1 MKLIYNI
8 CILLLKFNFLK
19 KIIYLAFLLL
29 SFSIISQTTKKEL
42 FVKYTTNEIV
52 VDGVLDESDWSKTIE
67 ASNFYEHFPNH
78 GSPTK
83 NEAIIK
89 VMNDDDFLYIGI
101 KVFASTEKLK
111 INSFR
116 RDFEAGNSDNITM
129 IFDTFNDGSN
139 AFVIGSNHYG
149 IQRDMLLFNGGGG
162 LQDWDMTWDIKWVS
176 NSKIYD
182 NYYITEWKIP
192 LSAFK
197 YREGETK
204 WGVNSYMRNTENNT
218 WNSWNEVPEN
228 LMFFNLGFTGIMN
241 FEKPLGKSKAKKSII
256 PYINSVAYNDFENI
270 EKGNSFEFGG
280 DAKFIIDN
288 SLTLDLTVNPDF
300 SQVEVDQQVTNLSR
314 FEITLPEKRQFFIE
328 NSDLFSGFGNNR
340 EARPF
345 FSRRIGIAK
354 DKDGNNI
361 ENKIIAGLRLSGK
374 INNDLRIGLLN
385 MQTSE
390 DIENEISAYN
400 NSIITLQQKVFD
412 RSNFNIFFINRQA
425 TGKNDYT
432 DENDK
437 FNRVIGFDYNLRSND
452 SKWDGKYYFHRSYS
466 PQENENSNSYG
477 ISTSYESRNFGF
489 RAAGLYIGEDFR
501 SDLGYIRRN
510 DIIKLYPE
518 ISYTIWPEKSKFLNH
533 RFELTPVF
541 ILKPELNNE
550 ISDYYIISK
559 LDTYAR
565 NSARINLSMWNNYT
579 YLYEDFD
586 PTGTNNGNPLPA
598 NSEYYYTNFNISYNS
613 DYSKD
618 FTYEIRPGYGKFY
631 NGTKTSFDIELSQR
645 IRPKFTSSIEMKYD
659 KVKLPKPYS
668 SANILLIAP
677 RFEFTFSK
685 NIYWA
690 TLMQYSNQSENLSIN
705 TRLQWRFAPL
715 SDLFLVYNDNYYTDN
730 RYNSIFIPRV
740 KNRSVNLKLT
750 YWIDL

>member
-1 MKLIYNI
+1 
-8 CILLLKFNFLK
+8 
-19 KIIYLAFLLL
+19 
-29 SFSIISQTTKKEL
+29 
-42 FVKYTTNEIV
+42 
-52 VDGVLDESDWSKTIE
+52 
-67 ASNFYEHFPNH
+67 
-78 GSPTK
+78 
-83 NEAIIK
+83 
-89 VMNDDDFLYIGI
+89 
-101 KVFASTEKLK
+101 
-111 INSFR
+111 
-116 RDFEAGNSDNITM
+116 
-129 IFDTFNDGSN
+129 
-139 AFVIGSNHYG
+139 
-149 IQRDMLLFNGGGG
+149 
-162 LQDWDMTWDIKWVS
+162 
-176 NSKIYD
+176 
-182 NYYITEWKIP
+182 
-192 LSAFK
+192 
-197 YREGETK
+197 
-204 WGVNSYMRNTENNT
+204 MRNTENNT

-241 FEKPLGKSKAKKSII
+241 FEKPLGKSKTKKSII
-256 PYINSVAYNDFENI
+256 PYINSAAYNDFENV

-354 DKDGNNI
+354 DKNGNNI

-385 MQTSE
+385 MQTSQ
-390 DIENEISAYN
+390 DDENEISAYN

-412 RSNFNIFFINRQA
+412 RSNFNVFFINRQA
-425 TGKNDYT
+425 TGENDYT
-432 DENDK
+432 EENDK

-466 PQENENSNSYG
+466 PEENENSNSYG
-477 ISTSYESRNFGF
+477 ISTSYESRSFGF

-541 ILKPELNNE
+541 ILKPGLNNE

-559 LDTYAR
+559 LDTYGR
-565 NSARINLSMWNNYT
+565 NSERINLSMWNNYT

-586 PTGTNNGNPLPA
+586 PTGTNNGNPLPS

-618 FTYEIRPGYGKFY
+618 FTYEIRPSYGKFY
-631 NGTKTSFDIELSQR
+631 NGTKTSVDIELSQR

-690 TLMQYSNQSENLSIN
+690 TLMQYSNQSENLSLN

-715 SDLFLVYNDNYYTDN
+715 SDLFLVYNDNYYTEY

-740 KNRSVNLKLT
+740 KNRSINLKLT
-750 YWIDL
+750 YWIDI

>member
-1 MKLIYNI
+1 
-8 CILLLKFNFLK
+8 
-19 KIIYLAFLLL
+19 
-29 SFSIISQTTKKEL
+29 
-42 FVKYTTNEIV
+42 
-52 VDGVLDESDWSKTIE
+52 
-67 ASNFYEHFPNH
+67 
-78 GSPTK
+78 
-83 NEAIIK
+83 
-89 VMNDDDFLYIGI
+89 
-101 KVFASTEKLK
+101 
-111 INSFR
+111 
-116 RDFEAGNSDNITM
+116 
-129 IFDTFNDGSN
+129 
-139 AFVIGSNHYG
+139 
-149 IQRDMLLFNGGGG
+149 
-162 LQDWDMTWDIKWVS
+162 
-176 NSKIYD
+176 
-182 NYYITEWKIP
+182 
-192 LSAFK
+192 
-197 YREGETK
+197 
-204 WGVNSYMRNTENNT
+204 MRNTENNT

-241 FEKPLGKSKAKKSII
+241 FEKPLGKSKTKKSII
-256 PYINSVAYNDFENI
+256 PYINSAAYNDFENV

-354 DKDGNNI
+354 DKNGNNI

-385 MQTSE
+385 MQTSQ
-390 DIENEISAYN
+390 DIGNEISAYN

-412 RSNFNIFFINRQA
+412 RSNFNVFFINRQA
-425 TGKNDYT
+425 TGENDYT
-432 DENDK
+432 EENDK

-466 PQENENSNSYG
+466 PEENENSNSYG
-477 ISTSYESRNFGF
+477 ISTAYESRSFGF

-541 ILKPELNNE
+541 ILKPGLNNE

-559 LDTYAR
+559 LDTYGR
-565 NSARINLSMWNNYT
+565 NSERINLSMWNNYT

-586 PTGTNNGNPLPA
+586 PTGTNNGNPLPS

-618 FTYEIRPGYGKFY
+618 FTYEIRPSYGKFY
-631 NGTKTSFDIELSQR
+631 NGTKTSVDIELSQR

-690 TLMQYSNQSENLSIN
+690 TLMQYSNQSENLSLN

-715 SDLFLVYNDNYYTDN
+715 SDLFLVYNDNYYTEY

-740 KNRSVNLKLT
+740 KNRSINLKLT
-750 YWIDL
+750 YWIDI

>member
-1 MKLIYNI
+1 
-8 CILLLKFNFLK
+8 
-19 KIIYLAFLLL
+19 
-29 SFSIISQTTKKEL
+29 
-42 FVKYTTNEIV
+42 
-52 VDGVLDESDWSKTIE
+52 
-67 ASNFYEHFPNH
+67 
-78 GSPTK
+78 
-83 NEAIIK
+83 
-89 VMNDDDFLYIGI
+89 
-101 KVFASTEKLK
+101 
-111 INSFR
+111 
-116 RDFEAGNSDNITM
+116 
-129 IFDTFNDGSN
+129 
-139 AFVIGSNHYG
+139 
-149 IQRDMLLFNGGGG
+149 
-162 LQDWDMTWDIKWVS
+162 
-176 NSKIYD
+176 
-182 NYYITEWKIP
+182 
-192 LSAFK
+192 
-197 YREGETK
+197 
-204 WGVNSYMRNTENNT
+204 MRNTENNT

-241 FEKPLGKSKAKKSII
+241 FEKPLGKSKSKKSII
-256 PYINSVAYNDFENI
+256 PYINSVAYNDYENV
-270 EKGNSFEFGG
+270 EKGNNFEFGG
-280 DAKFIIDN
+280 DAKFVIDN

-314 FEITLPEKRQFFIE
+314 FEVTLPEKRQFFIE

-374 INNDLRIGLLN
+374 INNNLRVGLLN
-385 MQTSE
+385 MQTSQ

-412 RSNFNIFFINRQA
+412 RSNFNIFFINREA
-425 TGKNDYT
+425 TGENEYIE
-432 DENDK
+432 ENDK
-437 FNRVIGFDYNLRSND
+437 FNRVFGFDYNLRSKD

-466 PQENENSNSYG
+466 PEENENSNSYG
-477 ISTSYESRNFGF
+477 LSTSYESRNFGF
-489 RAAGLYIGEDFR
+489 RVAGLYIGEDYR
-501 SDLGYIRRN
+501 SDLGYVRRN

-518 ISYTIWPEKSKFLNH
+518 ISYTIWPEKSRFLNH
-533 RFELTPVF
+533 RFEFTPVF
-541 ILKPELNNE
+541 ILKPGLNNE

-559 LDTYAR
+559 FDTYGI
-565 NSARINLSMWNNYT
+565 NSERINISMWNNYT

-618 FTYEIRPGYGKFY
+618 FTYEIRPSYGKFY
-631 NGTKTSFDIELSQR
+631 NGTKTSIDIELSQR

-685 NIYWA
+685 NVYWA
-690 TLMQYSNQSENLSIN
+690 TLMQYSNQSENLSLN

-740 KNRSVNLKLT
+740 KNRSINLKLT
-750 YWIDL
+750 YWLDI